1 MELPSEIWGEIIKNS
16 KKTLYDYISEIDDPS
31 NIEKIV
37 DKLWEKRRQ
46 LWYEKKSSFSVGDI
60 VKDTKNNLYVVVYI
74 NYKSDCPT
82 VKLSKVIKS
91 QNWSNWGYY
100 TDSADIHWKNV
111 TWLELFEK
119 RTDIDIQL
127 DTYIQSL
134 KVGDTIKYNHMKSE
148 TYGYEIVIKTG
159 IIKTINVKSITLN
172 CPFFDSVRI
181 PKKNVLIS

>member
-1 MELPSEIWGEIIKNS
+1 MELPSEIWGEIVKNS
-16 KKTLYDYISEIDDPS
+16 KKTLDDYISEIDDTLY
-31 NIEKIV
+31 IKEIV

-46 LWYEKKSSFSVGDI
+46 LWCVKKSSFRVGDI
-60 VKDTKNNLYVVVYI
+60 VKDIKNNLYVVVYI
-74 NYKSDCPT
+74 NYKSDDPT

-91 QNWSNWGYY
+91 ENWSIYGYY
-100 TDSADIHWKNV
+100 TENADIHWKNV

-159 IIKTINVKSITLN
+159 IIKTINIKSITLN
-172 CPFFDSVRI
+172 CPFFGSKRI
-181 PKKNVLIS
+181 SKKNVLIS